1 MTNSYRRFATLGKGE
16 VECSIHSGGTID
28 DRAAALM
35 GTTPGISCET
45 PEAARAPLS
54 LDKSGTLG
62 LCARALLLE
71 VI

>member
-1 MTNSYRRFATLGKGE
+1 MITPGRKK
-16 VECSIHSGGTID
+16 
-28 DRAAALM
+28 
-35 GTTPGISCET
+35 GTTPGISRET

-71 VI
+71 VIQNMNMCNTQRRPPTVSDIVLR

>member
-1 MTNSYRRFATLGKGE
+1 
-16 VECSIHSGGTID
+16 
-28 DRAAALM
+28 M
-35 GTTPGISCET
+35 GTTPGLSCET

-62 LCARALLLE
+62 VCARALLLE